1 MMATTFRLIPWLRE
15 DLLRGLSLEGNTSI
29 SGGWRLWVKVLS
41 PRFAPVLLCRLA
53 HSCHRHRWGAA
64 SKALSML
71 NFVIFGIEIAA
82 RCEIGPGLYFPHTQ
96 GTVIGAWSIGKNAVI
111 YQGATL
117 GAKELDFAYSEVSRP
132 RLDDNVTVGAGAK
145 VLGGVRLGHGA
156 RVGANAVV
164 ITSIPEG
171 ALAVGVPAKISN
183 T

>member
-1 MMATTFRLIPWLRE
+1 
-15 DLLRGLSLEGNTSI
+15 
-29 SGGWRLWVKVLS
+29 
-41 PRFAPVLLCRLA
+41 
-53 HSCHRHRWGAA
+53 
-64 SKALSML
+64 ML
-71 NFVIFGIEIAA
+71 NFVVFGIEIAA

-132 RLDDNVTVGAGAK
+132 RLDDNVTIGAGAK

>member
-1 MMATTFRLIPWLRE
+1 MATTFRLIPCLRE

-29 SGGWRLWVKVLS
+29 SGGWRLWIKVLS
-41 PRFAPVLLCRLA
+41 PRFAPVLLCRMA
-53 HSCHRHRWGAA
+53 HSFHRRDWRAI

-71 NFVIFGIEIAA
+71 NFVVFGIEIAA

-117 GAKELDFAYSEVSRP
+117 GAKELDFVYSEASRP
-132 RLDDNVTVGAGAK
+132 KLDDNVTIGAGAK
-145 VLGGVRLGHGA
+145 VLGGVQLGRGA

-164 ITSIPEG
+164 ITSVPEG
-171 ALAVGVPAKISN
+171 ALAVGVPAKVS
-183 T
+183 TT

>member
-1 MMATTFRLIPWLRE
+1 MATTFRLVPWLRE

-29 SGGWRLWVKVLS
+29 SGGWRLWIKALS

-53 HSCHRHRWGAA
+53 HGCHRRGWGAT

-71 NFVIFGIEIAA
+71 NFIIFGIEIAA

-96 GTVIGAWSIGKNAVI
+96 GTVVGAWSIGKNAVI
-111 YQGATL
+111 YQGVTL
-117 GAKELDFAYSEVSRP
+117 GAKELDFAYSEETRP
-132 RLDDNVTVGAGAK
+132 KLDDNVTIGAGAK
-145 VLGGVRLGHGA
+145 VLGGVQLGRGA

-164 ITSIPEG
+164 VTSIPEG
-171 ALAVGVPAKISN
+171 ALAVGVPAKIAN